1 MTIATQLRET
11 VDQAKQE
18 ISRQGGDGNSPG
30 AISVNLSKVQRKYL
44 AELRPKLA
52 ESFAIDQTG
61 MRSVALPIDSLI
73 ELAAG
78 LELRKQTESGSRKNA
93 ATKSLK
99 AIEKAT
105 LEYCD
110 RLTRVGVVY
119 RLRIE
124 LNNLEPAVW
133 RRIEIPDC
141 TLFTLHDAI
150 QSVMGWDDDHMFA
163 FSIGGTDYYGSPMG
177 GSTGRGQGKNAEKYT
192 LSDVMGNRKGKF
204 NYEYDFGDSWNHT
217 ILVEDVSTQP
227 VIDVAKCL
235 AGENACP
242 PEDCGGIYGYY
253 ELCEA
258 LRDPDLSAD
267 DDERLEW
274 YEDFDPTSFEVDRA
288 TGRLRHLFD

>member
-18 ISRQGGDGNSPG
+18 LSRQGGDGDPPG

-44 AELRPKLA
+44 AELCPKLA

-73 ELAAG
+73 EMAAD
-78 LELRKQTESGSRKNA
+78 LELKKQTESGSRRNA

-99 AIEKAT
+99 AIEKGT
-105 LEYCD
+105 LEHCD
-110 RLTRVGVVY
+110 HLSRVGAVY

-124 LNNLEPAVW
+124 LNNIEPAVW
-133 RRIEIPDC
+133 RQIEIPDC

-163 FSIGGTDYYGSPMG
+163 FSIDGTEYFGSPIG
-177 GSTGRGQGKNAEKYT
+177 GSTGGGRGKSAEKYT
-192 LSDVMGNRKGKF
+192 LSDVMGDRKGKF

-217 ILVEDVSTQP
+217 ILVEDVSTQR

-253 ELCEA
+253 QLCEA
-258 LRDPDLSAD
+258 LRDPDLTAD

-274 YEDFDPTSFEVDRA
+274 YEDFDPTSFDVDRA
-288 TGRLRHLFD
+288 TARLRHLFD